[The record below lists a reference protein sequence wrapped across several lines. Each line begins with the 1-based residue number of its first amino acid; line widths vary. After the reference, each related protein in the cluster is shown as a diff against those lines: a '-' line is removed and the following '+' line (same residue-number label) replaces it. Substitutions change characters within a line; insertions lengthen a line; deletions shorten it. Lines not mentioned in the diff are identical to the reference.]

1 MAQASKSLQDKKRKI
16 YIFLALIVVL
26 TTALVIKK
34 IYHRVSSERTVSD
47 AQVSNQESS
56 YEKQLHLLSEEIN
69 KGCPMQVDQQTRLD
83 NTEIVGKNEF
93 RYNYTLINLEKGN
106 FDEADLKQYLS
117 AQILANL
124 KDNEGMRLFREQKT
138 RLSYHYKDRTGQ
150 TLFELNFGEGDYN

>member
-1 MAQASKSLQDKKRKI
+1 MPTKPNQISQKRRKV

-34 IYHRVSSERTVSD
+34 IYHRVSSEGTVSD
-47 AQVSNQESS
+47 AQVSNQESP

-93 RYNYTLINLEKGN
+93 RYNYTLTSLEKGN

-138 RLSYHYKDRTGQ
+138 KLSYHYKDRTGQ
-150 TLFELNFGEGDYN
+150 PLFELNFGEGEYN